1 MAKQLTDS
9 QHLISLGGIS
19 LAGLGL
25 GGAARQL
32 SHLGCV
38 VVRMALE
45 MLPAIV
51 VLAWQASQALT
62 FDHPRLFE
70 CLCQFVSVW
79 PLVVCLARAV

>member
-1 MAKQLTDS
+1 MAKQLTHS
-9 QHLISLGGIS
+9 QQLISIGGIG
-19 LAGLGL
+19 LAGLDL
-25 GGAARQL
+25 GVAACHL
-32 SHLGCV
+32 NHLGCV
-38 VVRMALE
+38 AIRMALE